1 MSIPDFTR
9 ASRPG
14 CLYAGALPLDK
25 ARPREAGIA
34 DYAFQENF
42 ILELCH
48 DECSHD
54 KGSMVNK
61 APGSEADRMKEL
73 KSLYTWQYTHP
84 GKKLLFMGQEFAM
97 DREWYVRESLD
108 RELARKPAN
117 RDVTQCIIRLIKIY
131 KSYPCLYMDSKDPA
145 TFEWVNRRDA
155 ERSVISFIR
164 RNPLNYNGAVL
175 AVISFSATE
184 YPEYPVGV
192 PMGGFC
198 RQGFFKL

>member
-1 MSIPDFTR
+1 
-9 ASRPG
+9 
-14 CLYAGALPLDK
+14 
-25 ARPREAGIA
+25 
-34 DYAFQENF
+34 
-42 ILELCH
+42 
-48 DECSHD
+48 
-54 KGSMVNK
+54 MVNK

-97 DREWYVRESLD
+97 DREWNVRESLD

-164 RNPLNYNGAVL
+164 RNPWNYNGAVM
-175 AVISFSATE
+175 AVISFSQME
-184 YPEYPVGV
+184 YPDYSVGV
-192 PMGGFC
+192 PMGGICTKVFSTYD
-198 RQGFFKL
+198 RPSSEESSDEAGRSELIETEKHASDGYSHRILLHLRPFESIIIELPSGIRP

>member
-1 MSIPDFTR
+1 MRFILLFPSCRNYLMDDCAAFLVFLGSTKPIAILHLFSYFFSKSQVGCSRMSIPDFTR

-61 APGSEADRMKEL
+61 APGSEADRIHIME
-73 KSLYTWQYTHP
+73 
-84 GKKLLFMGQEFAM
+84 
-97 DREWYVRESLD
+97 
-108 RELARKPAN
+108 
-117 RDVTQCIIRLIKIY
+117 C
-131 KSYPCLYMDSKDPA
+131 
-145 TFEWVNRRDA
+145 
-155 ERSVISFIR
+155 
-164 RNPLNYNGAVL
+164 
-175 AVISFSATE
+175 SFSSASFCGFRAQLCFKLFQGFFTHATVE
-184 YPEYPVGV
+184 KT
-192 PMGGFC
+192 GFC
-198 RQGFFKL
+198 RCL